1 MEHPGHLIKWIEA
14 IGYMKIKYGIAFIL
28 VLMIQQTTLI
38 GQRSYR
44 EDSIQFKAYTRLY
57 INKKLGIDSIRI
69 KKIFCEFCTKK
80 QFVALRQ
87 VALHMSKEERYNPK
101 YRKPGEHRLAL
112 YIRLSKE
119 KFKALNTIE

>member
-1 MEHPGHLIKWIEA
+1 
-14 IGYMKIKYGIAFIL
+14 
-28 VLMIQQTTLI
+28 MIQTMAM

-44 EDSIQFKAYTRLY
+44 TDSIQFKAYTRLY
-57 INKKLGIDSIRI
+57 INEKLGIDSIRV
-69 KKIFCEFCTKK
+69 KKIFCEFCTEK
-80 QFVALRQ
+80 QLRALRQ

-101 YRKPGEHRLAL
+101 YRKAGEHRLAL